1 MGLIMTDKIS
11 KMKKI
16 VADTDYLK
24 DEYEKVKMWGGC
36 PDGDLKF
43 EKLMEWLSNDVNV
56 YMMEFMIKVS
66 KEIQLLTKEG

>member
-1 MGLIMTDKIS
+1 MDDKIS

-24 DEYEKVKMWGGC
+24 DEYGKVKMWGEC

-43 EKLMEWLSNDVNV
+43 EKLMEWLSSEDNV

-66 KEIQLLTKEG
+66 KEINQLTTEG

>member
-24 DEYEKVKMWGGC
+24 DEYEKVKMWGDC